1 MLAGVRAA
9 GAAALLVGAL
19 VGCAANHATTDSAPP
34 PPTAPADAQSS
45 SWRGEL
51 RRTFLLTGQLEAV
64 TGYAVLVPR
73 TPQWQVN
80 VRWMLDD
87 GSPVEAGAKVVELDT
102 TQVVGDV
109 AQKQI
114 AADTALSELYQ
125 KQAEVAVQL
134 ADKEFAVEQARTEA
148 EKAKRKARVPAELM
162 DGRAY
167 QEAQLAADRTRV
179 QHENAVSDLEA
190 YRATSEREIEVL
202 RINLDKARRDIER
215 AEQALAAMEL
225 RAPRSG
231 IFVVGEH
238 PWEGRKLQLG
248 DSVWVGMKIAEVPDL
263 SSMRVRAW
271 LSDVDDGE
279 IAVGMP
285 ATCTIDAYPERS
297 VPGRVSEIGVVAQE
311 ARGQGATRRYFDVL
325 IELER
330 ADPEIMRPGMS
341 VKVEV
346 ETARLADVVLVPRT
360 SLALDEHGAHVVLAD
375 GATQAVELGA
385 CSASACEVRG
395 GLEPGV
401 RLGRRG

>member
-1 MLAGVRAA
+1 MLSGVRAGL
-9 GAAALLVGAL
+9 GAAALLLGAL
-19 VGCAANHATTDSAPP
+19 VGCATNQATTDPAPP
-34 PPTAPADAQSS
+34 AAAPAAESI

-51 RRTFLLTGQLEAV
+51 RRTFLLTGELEAV
-64 TGYAVLVPR
+64 TGHGVLVPR

-114 AADTALSELYQ
+114 ASDTALSELYQ

-148 EKAKRKARVPAELM
+148 EKAKRKARVPEDLM
-162 DGRAY
+162 DRRAH
-167 QEAQLAADRTRV
+167 QEAQLAADRMRV
-179 QHENAVSDLEA
+179 LHENAVSDLEA

-202 RINLDKARRDIER
+202 RINLDKAQRDIER
-215 AEQALAAMEL
+215 AEQALAAMAL
-225 RAPRSG
+225 RAPRGG
-231 IFVVGEH
+231 IFVVGDH
-238 PWEGRKLQLG
+238 PWEGRKIQLG

-263 SSMRVRAW
+263 TSMRVRAW

-279 IAVGMP
+279 IALGMP
-285 ATCTIDAYPERS
+285 ATCTIDAYPEHTVR
-297 VPGRVSEIGVVAQE
+297 GRVSEIGVVAHEGQ
-311 ARGQGATRRYFDVL
+311 GQGATRRYFDVL

-346 ETARLADVVLVPRT
+346 ETAKLADVVLVPRT
-360 SLALDEHGAHVVLAD
+360 SVAVDEQGAHVVLAD
-375 GATQAVELGA
+375 GATQPVEIGA
-385 CSASACEVRG
+385 CSATACEVRG